1 MSLRGALD
9 ELGILGGLELEME
22 RRRRRRESRGGKMGC
37 TEREGEKSF

>member
-22 RRRRRRESRGGKMGC
+22 RRRRRESRGGKMGC